1 MHLASASS
9 SMLVDSFIVI
19 RTPIS
24 AVLVGSLP
32 GLGDKTVI
40 FFRLVS
46 ISETWMNP
54 KTPARSSDI
63 SEGKPSSFNSTSLG
77 TSTRATIECNSEEVS
92 LVELMGSSLT
102 T

>member
-1 MHLASASS
+1 
-9 SMLVDSFIVI
+9 MLIDSFTII
-19 RTPIS
+19 HTPIN
-24 AVLVGSLP
+24 AVFVGSLP

-54 KTPARSSDI
+54 RTPARSSDI
-63 SEGKPSSFNSTSLG
+63 SEGRPSSFNSTSLG
-77 TSTRATIECNSEEVS
+77 TSTRATIECRSEEVS
-92 LVELMGSSLT
+92 LDELTGSNLT